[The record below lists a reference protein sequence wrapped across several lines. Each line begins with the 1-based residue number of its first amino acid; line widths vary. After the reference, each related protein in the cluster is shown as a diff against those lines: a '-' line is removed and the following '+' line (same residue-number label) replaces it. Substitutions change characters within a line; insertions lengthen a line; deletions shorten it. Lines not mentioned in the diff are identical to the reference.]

1 MTHPFEELD
10 TIAPET
16 HAGDPWAFY
25 DWLLEERPLFF
36 DKHNENYT
44 VSRYD
49 DVTYI
54 SRHHDLF
61 ITEQGVRPQL
71 PGDPTMINQ
80 DGKQHTMQRR
90 LVQEGFTPKHI
101 ADIEPYV
108 RLLIT
113 ELVDEIVEKGECD
126 AVEDLAA
133 ALPMRLIG
141 EMLGHPRKDHED
153 LQKWTDV
160 FVTGGNGPEYVT
172 EAVDEAFDAFSDY
185 HLEAVENRKENPA
198 RDLLSIWMG
207 AEINGEKL
215 DEDQL
220 LFEHTLLL
228 VGGSETTRNAMSG
241 GLEALIRHPDQLNA
255 LLTDQSL
262 VPNAVEE
269 IIRWTVPFVNMAR
282 SNVEDVELH
291 GQVIPAGSEIVM
303 LYPAACRD
311 PRHFADPYKFDIK
324 REFKVPNIA
333 FGVGKHV
340 CLGASLARLE
350 IKIFLEE
357 VLPRLKG
364 VSLAT
369 DERPKIEPSSFIR
382 GFKSL
387 PVKFEPGK
395 KSDRYTDE
403 ASKPKC
409 PFH

>member
-1 MTHPFEELD
+1 
-10 TIAPET
+10 
-16 HAGDPWAFY
+16 
-25 DWLLEERPLFF
+25 
-36 DKHNENYT
+36 
-44 VSRYD
+44 
-49 DVTYI
+49 
-54 SRHHDLF
+54 
-61 ITEQGVRPQL
+61 
-71 PGDPTMINQ
+71 MINQ